1 MSLLESFKNNKALSK
16 PYFLEL
22 AKWRTAMIKIFGKI
36 RYHWQ
41 PELSWSIIYWSI
53 AMVPMFIGL
62 SLLFERTNI
71 PSQFFVLFAAF
82 IVLVGLGFHRYFVIE
97 EDGKLRIVSLNPF
110 KKSSVAI
117 AQIEKIEVNRSGLIL
132 KIKNQTDRIFYMRKW
147 PKKYFLDALA
157 VHPDFRGTVELTDN
171 FIKLDYF
178 EAYKSNKKAPTK
190 L

>member
-1 MSLLESFKNNKALSK
+1 
-16 PYFLEL
+16 
-22 AKWRTAMIKIFGKI
+22 MIKIFGKI

-62 SLLFERTNI
+62 SLLFERTKI
-71 PSQFFVLFAAF
+71 PSQFFVLCAVF

-132 KIKNQTDRIFYMRKW
+132 KIKNQTDRIF
-147 PKKYFLDALA
+147 
-157 VHPDFRGTVELTDN
+157 
-171 FIKLDYF
+171 
-178 EAYKSNKKAPTK
+178 
-190 L
+190 

>member
-1 MSLLESFKNNKALSK
+1 
-16 PYFLEL
+16 
-22 AKWRTAMIKIFGKI
+22 MIKIFGKI

-62 SLLFERTNI
+62 SLLFERTKI
-71 PSQFFVLFAAF
+71 PSQFFVLCAVF

-110 KKSSVAI
+110 KKSRVAI
-117 AQIEKIEVNRSGLIL
+117 AQIEKIEVNRSGLVL
-132 KIKNQTDRIFYMRKW
+132 KIKNQADRIFYMRKW

>member
-1 MSLLESFKNNKALSK
+1 M
-16 PYFLEL
+16 P
-22 AKWRTAMIKIFGKI
+22 
-36 RYHWQ
+36 
-41 PELSWSIIYWSI
+41 
-53 AMVPMFIGL
+53 
-62 SLLFERTNI
+62 
-71 PSQFFVLFAAF
+71 F

-110 KKSSVAI
+110 KKSRVAI
-117 AQIEKIEVNRSGLIL
+117 AQIEKIEVNRSGLVL